1 MPIIDTWAETTLL
14 MQYQVR
20 YGQYHW
26 KQWINTLTQYNPI
39 TAGVNNYFRYLNKSR
54 TELPKQNWAV

>member
-1 MPIIDTWAETTLL
+1 MVSTI
-14 MQYQVR
+14 
-20 YGQYHW
+20 GNNG
-26 KQWINTLTQYNPI
+26 KNTLTQYNPI

>member
-1 MPIIDTWAETTLL
+1 MNIFQNSIMKQMFGTGRGSSSAGLDNYL
-14 MQYQVR
+14 M
-20 YGQYHW
+20 G
-26 KQWINTLTQYNPI
+26 LTQYNPI